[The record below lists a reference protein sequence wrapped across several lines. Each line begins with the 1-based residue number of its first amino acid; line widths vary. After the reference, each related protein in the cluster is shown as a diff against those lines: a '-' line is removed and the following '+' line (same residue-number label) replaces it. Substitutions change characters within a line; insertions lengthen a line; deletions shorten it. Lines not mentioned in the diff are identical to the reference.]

1 MNRPTLAGQAP
12 ATRTTTAALR
22 DIALVLS
29 LTAKVRDAMTMPA
42 AAK

>member
-1 MNRPTLAGQAP
+1 MNRLTLASQAP
-12 ATRTTTAALR
+12 ATQTTTAALR

-29 LTAKVRDAMTMPA
+29 LTARVRDALTVPA

>member
-1 MNRPTLAGQAP
+1 MNRPTLAIQAP
-12 ATRTTTAALR
+12 STQTATAALR

-29 LTAKVRDAMTMPA
+29 LTARVRDAMTAPA